1 MEYYVNQIYENHL
14 SIINKTK
21 NNIDI
26 INCIIG
32 DMLMGKVT
40 SCNKTIF
47 LTINKNVLSL
57 IKKWYQL
64 SRSIQA
70 SNCNLLNYNSR
81 FENFVVYRGI
91 NLNEPLNLNE
101 HLIHPIPFS
110 TCLDYNNSLLW
121 LNNNY
126 NHSYVLKI
134 TICKNIPFTFTGNL
148 FEGNEIILPA
158 GKLKIKSINDDNI
171 NNNINSDVVVV
182 ECELIHYSYKEMKER
197 FKEIETIFY

>member
-1 MEYYVNQIYENHL
+1 MEQYVNQIYENHL

-21 NNIDI
+21 NNTDI
-26 INCIIG
+26 IDCIIG

-64 SRSIQA
+64 SRSIFT
-70 SNCNLLNYNSR
+70 SNCNLPFFDS
-81 FENFVVYRGI
+81 FVVYRGI
-91 NLNEPLNLNE
+91 NLNEPLRLNE
-101 HLIHPIPFS
+101 YLIHPIPFS

-121 LNNNY
+121 LNNSY
-126 NHSYVLKI
+126 NNSYVLKI

-148 FEGNEIILPA
+148 DEGNEIILPA
-158 GKLKIKSINDDNI
+158 GKLKIKNI
-171 NNNINSDVVVV
+171 ISNGNSNVV
-182 ECELIHYSYKEMKER
+182 ECELLHYSYKEMKER
-197 FKEIETIFY
+197 FKEIETTLC

>member
-1 MEYYVNQIYENHL
+1 MDKHVNQIYENHL

-21 NNIDI
+21 NNTDI

-57 IKKWYQL
+57 IKKWYEL
-64 SRSIQA
+64 SRSILT
-70 SNCNLLNYNSR
+70 SNFNYSSY
-81 FENFVVYRGI
+81 FENFTVYRGI
-91 NLNEPLNLNE
+91 NLNEPLRLNE

-148 FEGNEIILPA
+148 DEGNEIILPA
-158 GKLKIKSINDDNI
+158 GKLKIKNI
-171 NNNINSDVVVV
+171 YGNIVQ
-182 ECELIHYSYKEMKER
+182 CELTHYSYKEMTGR
-197 FKEIETIFY
+197 FKEIETTFY

>member
-1 MEYYVNQIYENHL
+1 MEKCINRIYKNHL

-21 NNIDI
+21 NNMDI
-26 INCIIG
+26 INCIVG

-40 SCNKTIF
+40 RYNNTIF
-47 LTINKNVLSL
+47 LTMNKNVLSL
-57 IKKWYQL
+57 IKKWYEL
-64 SRSIQA
+64 SMSIFA
-70 SNCNLLNYNSR
+70 YNCKSC
-81 FENFVVYRGI
+81 FDNFVVYRGI
-91 NLNEPLNLNE
+91 NLNEPLRLNE

-148 FEGNEIILPA
+148 DEGNEIILPA
-158 GKLKIKSINDDNI
+158 GKLKIKNI
-171 NNNINSDVVVV
+171 YGNIV
-182 ECELIHYSYKEMKER
+182 ECELSHYSYKEMTER
-197 FKEIETIFY
+197 FKEIETTFY